1 MKILRFLAILLI
13 PQWLFLQWIDDH
25 SSWIDLFYVDGIY
38 RYLSPITLALTS
50 RVPFSIGDVLYISFI
65 IYLVSKLWQLSKI
78 FRWKA
83 LVRLAG
89 ITSLIL
95 FMFHIQWGFHY
106 HRTPLSKIWDIKN
119 NYSIEELYNLTTDLI
134 ESSNEIHNTLT
145 VDSTA
150 AVVIPYKREELLLI
164 ATNSIRR
171 FYDYPHQNVKVSLLS
186 TPLSYMGYSGYLNPF
201 TLEAQVN
208 SKQPKLRILTTAT
221 HEIAHQ
227 LGYAA
232 EEEANFVGIKVA
244 MNSDDVYMRYAGHTL
259 GLQYCLRSLR
269 KSDSKKYDEAL
280 TKINTGIVENYK
292 EIQLFWRAYQNP
304 FEPVFKKTYDQYL
317 KANNQTAGIAS
328 YNLVV
333 GLLLH
338 EHIKV
343 QSTTSGA
350 PAASNFFAN

>member
-25 SSWIDLFYVDGIY
+25 GSWIDLFYVDGIY

-50 RVPFSIGDVLYISFI
+50 RLPFSVGDVLYILFI
-65 IYLVSKLWQLSKI
+65 IYLVSKLWHLSKI

-83 LVRLAG
+83 LVNLAG
-89 ITSLIL
+89 ITSLLL
-95 FMFHIQWGFHY
+95 FVFHIQWGFHY
-106 HRTPLSKIWDIKN
+106 HRTPLSEIWNMKN
-119 NYSIEELYNLTTDLI
+119 NYSIEELHNLTTDLI
-134 ESSNEIHNTLT
+134 KSSNEIHNSLT

-201 TLEAQVN
+201 TLEAHVN

-232 EEEANFVGIKVA
+232 EEEANFIGIKIA
-244 MNSDDVYMRYAGHTL
+244 MNSENAYMRYAGHTL
-259 GLQYCLRSLR
+259 ALQYCLQSLR
-269 KSDSKKYDEAL
+269 KSDHNRYEESIKQ
-280 TKINTGIVENYK
+280 INSGILENYK
-292 EIQLFWRAYQNP
+292 DIQRFWKSYQNP
-304 FEPVFKKTYDQYL
+304 FEPLFKKTYDQFL

-338 EHIKV
+338 QHNKN

-350 PAASNFFAN
+350 PAISSFFAN